1 MARNYYD
8 PTLFRS
14 AEESLNIYW
23 PELPI
28 TAQYTALST
37 TYTQYKA
44 EVETQYNNLTPL
56 LKTICDYHMSA
67 LTEVVS
73 SGITTD
79 PDYWS
84 ASSING
90 SYIINSGLTTSR
102 VGIGTMNPTYKL
114 TVSGDVGVNEYIYHN
129 GDADTYLRFTD
140 DDINIRS
147 GSLKNDMKKKR
158 GHLYDVTFITFK
170 KEATS
175 DWYELNL
182 IYTYELWMIDSAY
195 KDNVRTMT
203 DSYRCNLIN

>member
-1 MARNYYD
+1 MKK
-8 PTLFRS
+8 L
-14 AEESLNIYW
+14 LGIV
-23 PELPI
+23 
-28 TAQYTALST
+28 ALSLLWCNFSYAEF
-37 TYTQYKA
+37 YTFKCVKFGYYFND
-44 EVETQYNNLTPL
+44 EGTLETL
-56 LKTICDYHMSA
+56 IWDD
-67 LTEVVS
+67 V
-73 SGITTD
+73 D
-79 PDYWS
+79 D
-84 ASSING
+84 
-90 SYIINSGLTTSR
+90 
-102 VGIGTMNPTYKL
+102 KL
-114 TVSGDVGVNEYIYHN
+114 TVMIDDTYFEDKDGTSFFGKATLINKNWKNEYGIVDTGN
-129 GDADTYLRFTD
+129 GRRGFKYSLVTD